1 MSDRAKHWQRLVSA
15 WEKSELSQAE
25 FCQRRGVKAVN
36 FGWWKRK
43 LDGATGRRRQR
54 RGRDSAA
61 GRRRGPAG
69 FVEVALP
76 RGVLPTDS
84 VPPISSCTS
93 PPGYEIVLPDGSLIR
108 LPGNF
113 DPEKVSQ
120 LIHAVV
126 LAC

>member
-15 WEKSELSQAE
+15 WEKSGLSQAE
-25 FCQRRGVKAVN
+25 FCRRRGIKCVN

-43 LDGATGRRRQR
+43 LNGAAGRRRQR
-54 RGRDSAA
+54 RRRDSTAG
-61 GRRRGPAG
+61 GRRGRAG

-76 RGVLPTDS
+76 RGVLPAGS
-84 VPPISSCTS
+84 VIPISSCTC
-93 PPGYEIVLPDGSLIR
+93 PPSYEIVLPDGSLIR